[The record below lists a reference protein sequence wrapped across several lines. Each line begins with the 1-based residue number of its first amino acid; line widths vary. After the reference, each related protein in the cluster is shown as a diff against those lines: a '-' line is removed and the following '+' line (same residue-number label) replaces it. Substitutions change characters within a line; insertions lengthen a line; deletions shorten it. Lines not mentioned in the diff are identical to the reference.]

1 MNYNLE
7 EFKSHFLVYD
17 FDNLLNSVHVNSDE
31 YLLYKKEYISKTVE
45 HYESL
50 KKLID
55 KYNKLVNNYEY
66 NESNNVKKYTY
77 TYVDKNIFNT
87 INDEIKIIYIK
98 QRQLY
103 TSLMSHIEFLK
114 RIRP

>member
-1 MNYNLE
+1 MNFNLE
-7 EFKSHFLVYD
+7 EFKSHFLTFD
-17 FDNLLNSVHVNSDE
+17 FDNLLNSVHVNSDG
-31 YLLYKKEYISKTVE
+31 YLLYKRDYISKTIE

-50 KKLID
+50 KVLID

-66 NESNNVKKYTY
+66 NETDNIKSYTY
-77 TYVDKNIFNT
+77 TYIDKNIFND
-87 INDEIKIIYIK
+87 INDQIKLVYIK

-114 RIRP
+114 KIHP